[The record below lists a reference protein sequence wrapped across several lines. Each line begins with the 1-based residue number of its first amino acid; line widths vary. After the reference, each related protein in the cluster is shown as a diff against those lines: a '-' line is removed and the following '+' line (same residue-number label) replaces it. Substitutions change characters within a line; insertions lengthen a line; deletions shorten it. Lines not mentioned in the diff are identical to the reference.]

1 MPFTEKQL
9 AAYREYILIFPISG
23 SVSTFSNKML
33 VTTLTRKRRPPLRED
48 RPFPLSTMSLHEIP
62 GWIKLHR
69 RLWANPFMRKPSYLS
84 VWLWLLTHASHIGQ
98 DGAKARRVVFN
109 GQQMALSVGQLLCGS
124 EQISRETGV
133 PDSTVRRYLK
143 HMENERQIERQSDNR
158 SSLVTIVNWHQY
170 QDSDRQNEQPLSSS
184 QSTGGQQVSTN
195 EDQRMK
201 NI

>member
-9 AAYREYILIFPISG
+9 AAYREYILIF
-23 SVSTFSNKML
+23 SNI
-33 VTTLTRKRRPPLRED
+33 RKRQHILKQNARDDPNKKKGDPPLRED

-184 QSTGGQQVSTN
+184 QSTGGQQS
-195 EDQRMK
+195 EH
-201 NI
+201 